1 MPARD
6 SVTRLNVDGRSS
18 NVQFSDEVKLSY
30 VKLLSYPRNKNF
42 GVDSEENINIYMCL
56 ICYFV
61 YR

>member
-1 MPARD
+1 M
-6 SVTRLNVDGRSS
+6 VEVVCS